1 MSKPSHLSRTAGI
14 VLSIVAGLAATSVL
28 AQSRL
33 PKRSPSERQVEEI
46 NRSLSRKQQRLQTQ
60 QENQLETNQLR
71 HDIQRQ
77 QQFPSRIGPGTRIG
91 PNSVRIC
98 PPGSTGC

>member
-1 MSKPSHLSRTAGI
+1 MSATSHSSLTAGI
-14 VLSIVAGLAATSVL
+14 VLVIVASLANSSAV

-46 NRSLSRKQQRLQTQ
+46 NRSLSRQQQRLQSQ

>member
-1 MSKPSHLSRTAGI
+1 MSATSHSSLTAGI
-14 VLSIVAGLAATSVL
+14 VFAIVASLTASAGL

-46 NRSLSRKQQRLQTQ
+46 NRSLARKQQRLQSQ
-60 QENQLETNQLR
+60 QLNQLETNQLR
-71 HDIQRQ
+71 QDIQRQ
-77 QQFPSRIGPGTRIG
+77 QQFPSRIGPGNRIG

-98 PPGSTGC
+98 PPGSTSC